1 METLCSSTLLGVP
14 SIMAIPTILY
24 VMFLIRLAVFVTVN
38 ISVMKH
44 HNQNVDKTGTQG
56 GQEPRGRK

>member
-1 METLCSSTLLGVP
+1 
-14 SIMAIPTILY
+14 MAIPTILY